1 MSCKHIFLV
10 MDTCYSGTFDERLA
24 MRGEEE
30 GVFSSLSQADVA
42 RTLTYTT
49 RWYLTSGAN
58 EKVPDDS
65 LFARA
70 LLAALRSKGGRDNIL
85 TIREILT
92 YFEELSNPKPCF
104 GEFGRNAPGSDFL
117 FITTE

>member
-1 MSCKHIFLV
+1 

-24 MRGEEE
+24 MRGEADDELRP
-30 GVFSSLSQADVA
+30 FSQEDIKRKLG
-42 RTLTYTT
+42 YTT

-58 EKVPDDS
+58 EQVPDNS

-70 LLAALRSKGGRDNIL
+70 LLNALRSEGGRDNIL
-85 TIREILT
+85 NIQEILT
-92 YFEELSNPKPCF
+92 YFKDLNNPKPCF

-117 FITTE
+117 FIKK